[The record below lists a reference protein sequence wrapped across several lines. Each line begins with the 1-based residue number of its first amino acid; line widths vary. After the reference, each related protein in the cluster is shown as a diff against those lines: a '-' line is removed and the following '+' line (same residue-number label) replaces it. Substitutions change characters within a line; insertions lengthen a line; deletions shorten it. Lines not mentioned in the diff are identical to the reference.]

1 MKKEAGIV
9 ILLVLL
15 LFVWSCASTPPI
27 DQITADGSTNES
39 EGGESEAA
47 DSIESGSETDQPSN
61 LGESPATVNASG
73 TASGAN
79 NPGECGGWRCISS
92 KTKIYQNPDCTFG
105 ERKDCYYGC
114 DQNDCRVPPTCEPG
128 WKCAT
133 SATRAYQERD
143 CTWIQETKCPSGCQE
158 GDCVAVSNTSA
169 TASGETGSTDQ
180 NQPPATKSY
189 ETLSLG
195 TTIQITVEGKEYSLR
210 IMNLEADRVKLQ
222 VGDYR
227 SDWLQEGGFFL
238 TQDEVKITVHEIFF
252 QPYQGGRQEITYEA
266 Q

>member
-105 ERKDCYYGC
+105 ERKDCYYE
-114 DQNDCRVPPTCEPG
+114 QNLCNPLDENPAVVFCIDIYNIEDEPEY
-128 WKCAT
+128 
-133 SATRAYQERD
+133 YQP
-143 CTWIQETKCPSGCQE
+143 KK
-158 GDCVAVSNTSA
+158 A
-169 TASGETGSTDQ
+169 
-180 NQPPATKSY
+180 
-189 ETLSLG
+189 
-195 TTIQITVEGKEYSLR
+195 
-210 IMNLEADRVKLQ
+210 
-222 VGDYR
+222 
-227 SDWLQEGGFFL
+227 FL
-238 TQDEVKITVHEIFF
+238 PE
-252 QPYQGGRQEITYEA
+252 
-266 Q
+266 